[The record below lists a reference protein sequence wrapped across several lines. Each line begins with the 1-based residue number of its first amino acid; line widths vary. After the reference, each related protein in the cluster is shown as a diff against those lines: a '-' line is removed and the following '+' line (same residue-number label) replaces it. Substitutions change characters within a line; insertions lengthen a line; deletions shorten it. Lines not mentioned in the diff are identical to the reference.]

1 MPSFR
6 TSVRLVDFYSQNRF
20 RLIGPTPQLFPYRCQ
35 SLFQV
40 FRQFIHGHP
49 VDPRTRLAQE
59 LKAYLVGSDSFQGC
73 SSVLSLTYF
82 LPQSLVSSRVLGF
95 SPRPG
100 RLGPFRFAP
109 RSFTPLDEREGQ
121 LFLPFLPLFTHEIRY
136 LLTTP
141 IVRAFAPSPEL
152 LCPLLTSALR
162 SGRLSAP
169 SVALP
174 RHRTDLLG

>member
-1 MPSFR
+1 MLF
-6 TSVRLVDFYSQNRF
+6 
-20 RLIGPTPQLFPYRCQ
+20 QLFRE
-35 SLFQV
+35 
-40 FRQFIHGHP
+40 FIHGHP
-49 VDPRTRLAQE
+49 VDPRTPLAQE
-59 LKAYLVGSDSFQGC
+59 LKAHLVGSDSFQCC
-73 SSVLSLTYF
+73 SSVLSFTYF
-82 LPQSLVSSRVLGF
+82 LHPSLVSSRVLGF

-100 RLGPFRFAP
+100 HFGPFRFAP

-121 LFLPFLPLFTHEIRY
+121 LFLAFLPLFTHEIRS
-136 LLTTP
+136 LLTSP
-141 IVRAFAPSPEL
+141 IVQAFAPSPEL